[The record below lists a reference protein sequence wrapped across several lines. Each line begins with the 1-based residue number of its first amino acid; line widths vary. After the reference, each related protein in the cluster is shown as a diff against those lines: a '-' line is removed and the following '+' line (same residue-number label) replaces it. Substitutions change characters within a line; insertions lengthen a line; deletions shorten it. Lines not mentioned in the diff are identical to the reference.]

1 MSKMKIIHLG
11 PKIEGLAELIENDF
25 EIFDVPL
32 EVVNQPIGKEKRSCS
47 SREN

>member
-25 EIFDVPL
+25 EILTFHWKLLISQSVKKK
-32 EVVNQPIGKEKRSCS
+32 EVAR
-47 SREN
+47 